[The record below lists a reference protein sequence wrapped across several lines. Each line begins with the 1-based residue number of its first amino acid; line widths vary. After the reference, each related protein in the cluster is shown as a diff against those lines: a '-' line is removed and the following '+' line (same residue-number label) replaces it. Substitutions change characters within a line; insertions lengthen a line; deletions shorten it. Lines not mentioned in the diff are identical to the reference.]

1 MGVKYE
7 HCYTV
12 YERCI
17 SKLKGQISRASVS
30 DAQTAPAPL
39 SYSEGCRLPSC
50 DTEVFHGDYLRWPTL
65 RDLFTAIYVNTPRLT
80 PVEKLYHLSSKTAGE
95 ANEIIAKFP
104 LINDGFAS
112 SWIALC
118 ERFENKRLWVTS
130 QLKILLNL
138 STVNSESGAAIK
150 DLQITIQECLTAL
163 EHSEISTSSPFAD
176 CILLFPCSTKLPKL
190 TLSLWEQSLSDKSEI
205 PAWQDLS
212 NFLNERYRTLEAI
225 EDVKPVSNPQNS
237 SSSTSRNNQGHRRVK
252 LNSSLS
258 DYSKR

>member
-1 MGVKYE
+1 MKLPFQ
-7 HCYTV
+7 TV
-12 YERCI
+12 HA
-17 SKLKGQISRASVS
+17 QVS
-30 DAQTAPAPL
+30 GLNQAVAAEAQTLCHFNIGSRTKPRLRIEASAFVIPHVA
-39 SYSEGCRLPSC
+39 GNLPSF
-50 DTEVFHGDYLRWPTL
+50 TVPQNSIK
-65 RDLFTAIYVNTPRLT
+65 DLPA
-80 PVEKLYHLSSKTAGE
+80 HLSSKTAGE